1 MNDPGPGS
9 GRCPGVRGRA
19 RPASLLEWSGLV
31 AGLVPFVVAVARA
44 AVKDWT
50 PTGDAAYFTVRS
62 ADVLTAHHP
71 LLGAWSSGSSVVGT
85 PVNNLGPMQ
94 LDLLA
99 PFTKVAPYLGTAVGS
114 VLINAASVVV
124 VWLAARRMFRPAV
137 VVAVMLGTTLFVA
150 SLGLSWLIDAR
161 QQHAMVLPFFA
172 LMWLTA
178 AMWMGVRVAV
188 PIAVVVASLIIQ
200 THFTY
205 AYQAGL
211 VFVAGFVGFGMATW
225 TSRSTWRP
233 VLIWSFVLGAL
244 CWVQPLL
251 DQFTGDGN
259 LGTVVG
265 AARDRRGAGLD
276 AGVQVVAG
284 AALVPPFWLPPSM
297 RTFLLPHDGITLAGA
312 VTAILI
318 WLLLAIGVAVLGTRT
333 SAPAARA
340 AGIAAVVALGAGLF
354 AAARIPVSSFG
365 LVPQNYYWAWSLA
378 AFVTLA
384 VAAGACSLPAVAVA
398 LRIGSP
404 AHRRVLLGGALLI
417 IVGLAAWPRYPVA
430 SVADDEVE
438 ARRVGRPLRA
448 QLVDA
453 IDAGVVD
460 DDVEVDLSRAFFAND
475 HPYVML
481 AELQRAGIDFHFVPD
496 SRNLER
502 FGDSRCAEA
511 GRYERL
517 LLISGPDPELAPG
530 SVVVAEVVGIT
541 DDELAEYAA
550 LQERFGDLLRDG
562 TIDVDGAAIDGIS
575 EPATDELREVLAT
588 PDLPATG
595 LARHLDRWW
604 RSGLAS
610 IPASDR
616 DAFDRWFE
624 LEQRSSADYQTI
636 VVEQPSAPDDRRC

>member
-1 MNDPGPGS
+1 M
-9 GRCPGVRGRA
+9 
-19 RPASLLEWSGLV
+19 
-31 AGLVPFVVAVARA
+31 
-44 AVKDWT
+44 
-50 PTGDAAYFTVRS
+50 
-62 ADVLTAHHP
+62 
-71 LLGAWSSGSSVVGT
+71 
-85 PVNNLGPMQ
+85 NNLGPLQ

-99 PFTKVAPYLGTAVGS
+99 PFTKVTPYLGTAIGS
-114 VLINAASVVV
+114 ALINAASVVV
-124 VWLAARRMFRPAV
+124 VWIAARRMFRPAV

-172 LMWLTA
+172 LLWLSA

-211 VFVAGFVGFGMATW
+211 VFVAGV
-225 TSRSTWRP
+225 RRVRDWRP
-233 VLIWSFVLGAL
+233 GRHGARGAQWRSGRSFSARCAGSSRCSTSSPA
-244 CWVQPLL
+244 
-251 DQFTGDGN
+251 TGTSVPCSGP
-259 LGTVVG
+259 
-265 AARDRRGAGLD
+265 ARDRPGAGLE

-312 VTAILI
+312 VTAIVI

-384 VAAGACSLPAVAVA
+384 VAAGVCSLPAVAVA
-398 LRIGSP
+398 LRVGSP
-404 AHRRVLLGGALLI
+404 AHRRVLLGGALLVV
-417 IVGLAAWPRYPVA
+417 VGLAVWPRYPVA

-448 QLVDA
+448 QLADA

-496 SRNLER
+496 SRNLDR

-530 SVVVAEVVGIT
+530 SVVVAEVAGIT

-595 LARHLDRWW
+595 LARHLDSWR
-604 RSGLAS
+604 RSGFVS